1 MVSKKVTLINAQGF
15 HMRPAG
21 TFANAMAKY
30 SSDVTIKYNTN
41 EINGKSLMNI
51 IAGGIKC
58 GSEIEVICNG
68 ADENDA
74 LAEAVALIESGF
86 GE

>member
-1 MVSKKVTLINAQGF
+1 
-15 HMRPAG
+15 MRPAG

-30 SSDVTIKYNTN
+30 SSDKTIKYNAN

-58 GSEIEVICNG
+58 GSEVEVICNG
-68 ADENDA
+68 ADEDDA
-74 LAEAVALIESGF
+74 LAEAIALIESGF

>member
-1 MVSKKVTLINAQGF
+1 
-15 HMRPAG
+15 MRPAG

-51 IAGGIKC
+51 IVGGIKC
-58 GSEIEVICNG
+58 GSEVEVICNG

>member
-21 TFANAMAKY
+21 TFSNAMAKY

-58 GSEIEVICNG
+58 GSEVEVICNG